1 MPSGETPPS
10 PSLPAKAPG
19 PKKLALVTVCA
30 ICAGLKVPVD
40 DKVFQMFAFGPQV
53 LQKLSS

>member
-10 PSLPAKAPG
+10 PSLAANAPG
-19 PKKLALVTVCA
+19 PKKLAPVTVCA

-40 DKVFQMFAFGPQV
+40 VKVFQMFAFGPQV